1 MSDRGFITWNPRG
14 EVRERLDMILRI
26 LHEYEHY
33 LPLTMRQV
41 FYRAVGQYG
50 YDKTEQAYK
59 RLLYTSARARRASM
73 VNFDHVRDDGVT
85 IETPHG
91 YSGLDA
97 FESVVK
103 GAARNYTR
111 DRQLGQDRRIIVL
124 CEAAGMVPQI
134 ARVAGE
140 FGVEVRSSG
149 GYDSVTAKYEL
160 ASHIVQLDMPVTVL
174 HLGDLDPS
182 GEDIFTNIRE
192 DVAAFVEHMTVVEE
206 TPYGR
211 WREGNAVMEA
221 VRVAVTREQ
230 ADAMELPTAPPKTT
244 DSRTKNFVGETV
256 QCEAIP
262 PDALNGIVRE
272 AIRSRLDMAAFE
284 ENLARERQEREHV
297 DAVMQSL
304 SFTEARP

>member
-14 EVRERLDMILRI
+14 EVRERLEMILRI
-26 LHEYEHY
+26 LHEYEAY

-59 RLLYTSARARRASM
+59 RMLYCSASARRAGLIKFS
-73 VNFDHVRDDGVT
+73 HVRDDGVT
-85 IETPHG
+85 IDEPTG
-91 YSGLDA
+91 YGGLSE
-97 FESVVK
+97 FEATVK
-103 GAARNYTR
+103 GMAKRYS
-111 DRQLGQDRRIIVL
+111 RQRQSGQDRRIILL
-124 CEAAGMVPQI
+124 CEAAGMVPQMTRI
-134 ARVAGE
+134 AHE

-149 GYDSVTAKYEL
+149 GYDSVTAKHDL
-160 ASHIVQLDMPVTVL
+160 ARDIADLGVPVTLL

-182 GEDIFTNIRE
+182 GEDIFVNIKE
-192 DVAAFVEHMTVVEE
+192 DVGAFVAEMADIELHHGS
-206 TPYGR
+206 GR
-211 WREGNAVMEA
+211 AATMSA

-230 ADAMELPTAPPKTT
+230 AEAMELPTAPPKAT

-262 PDALNGIVRE
+262 PDTLNGIVRE
-272 AIRSRLDMAAFE
+272 AIRSRLDMGAFE

-304 SFTEARP
+304 SFTEARA